1 MTRTRT
7 LSLAGV
13 LLLAFSIQAW
23 SATGT
28 VMPSPKF
35 YCLDNNG
42 AIVSGGK
49 LFTYASGTTTK
60 LDTYTDA
67 TLATP
72 NANPVVCDSSGQATV
87 FLSATAYK
95 FTFAPST
102 DTDPPTAAYWTV
114 DNVGAVAYISTDL
127 DVLGTAGEALSA
139 SDAVYVSDGSGGL
152 TAGRW
157 YKTDSDNTYSSTLPQ
172 AVGFAPSA
180 IASAAAGSIRMSGR
194 LTGLAGLTP
203 GSTYYVSA
211 TPGAITST
219 APANQRIL
227 GVADSA
233 TSLVIATSVL
243 TPASATAAGIVS
255 LAARTLGSGV
265 KTFTSAPVFNAPA
278 TFRPGASASA
288 DATISGRV
296 STNTTTVGNVG
307 AGEDDL
313 MSYSL
318 LANALDA
325 NGKLIRILTW
335 GDTAGNAN
343 NKQLKAY
350 FGATNISLFNGGF
363 NAALWHAEVYIVR
376 TGAATQVLKGTV
388 WMRYGGVPDVYSPAV
403 ATPAETLSG
412 AVTIKFTG
420 EATTNDDIRQQGM
433 IVEVIG

>member
-42 AIVSGGK
+42 AIVSGAK

-72 NANPVVCDSSGQATV
+72 NANPVVCDSAGRATV

-95 FTFAPST
+95 FTLAPST
-102 DTDPPTAAYWTV
+102 DTDPPTAAYWSV

-139 SDAVYVSDGSGGL
+139 NDAVYVSDGSGGL

-255 LAARTLGSGV
+255 LAAQTLGSGV

-296 STNTTTVGNVG
+296 NTQTNTVGNVG
-307 AGEDDL
+307 AGEDNL
-313 MSYSL
+313 HTYSL
-318 LANALDA
+318 PANALDA
-325 NGKLIRILTW
+325 DGKMVRVIIW
-335 GDTAGNAN
+335 GDFGATANA
-343 NKQLKAY
+343 KLLTAY
-350 FGATNISLFNGGF
+350 FGATSIVLANGSYNTG
-363 NAALWHAEVYIVR
+363 NWRAEFVIVR
-376 TGAATQVLKGTV
+376 TGAATQILQGTL
-388 WMRYGGVPDVYSPAV
+388 WLRSAGAPDTFSPAQV
-403 ATPAETLSG
+403 TPGETLSG
-412 AVTIKFTG
+412 AVTIKTT
-420 EATTNDDIRQQGM
+420 ATATADNDIREQGFV
-433 IVEVIG
+433 VEVIG

>member
-1 MTRTRT
+1 
-7 LSLAGV
+7 
-13 LLLAFSIQAW
+13 
-23 SATGT
+23 
-28 VMPSPKF
+28 
-35 YCLDNNG
+35 
-42 AIVSGGK
+42 VSGAK

-72 NANPVVCDSSGQATV
+72 NANPVVCDSAGRATV

-95 FTFAPST
+95 FTLAPST
-102 DTDPPTAAYWTV
+102 DTDPPTAAYWSV

-139 SDAVYVSDGSGGL
+139 NDAVYVSDGSGGL

-255 LAARTLGSGV
+255 LAAQTLGSGV

-296 STNTTTVGNVG
+296 NTQTNTVGNVG
-307 AGEDDL
+307 AGEDNL
-313 MSYSL
+313 HTYSL
-318 LANALDA
+318 PANALDA
-325 NGKLIRILTW
+325 DGKMVRVIIW
-335 GDTAGNAN
+335 GDFGATANA
-343 NKQLKAY
+343 KLLTAY
-350 FGATNISLFNGGF
+350 FGATSIVLANGSYNTG
-363 NAALWHAEVYIVR
+363 NWRAEFVIVR
-376 TGAATQVLKGTV
+376 TGAATQILQGTL
-388 WMRYGGVPDVYSPAV
+388 WLRSAGAPDTFSPAQV
-403 ATPAETLSG
+403 TPGETLSG
-412 AVTIKFTG
+412 AVTIKTT
-420 EATTNDDIRQQGM
+420 ATATADNDIREQGFV
-433 IVEVIG
+433 VEVIG